1 MKEILHFTA
10 SWCSPCQ
17 KIKPIIEEFI
27 DKHPEVMYTKI
38 DVDES
43 LDKVNHYEVRSVPTL
58 VILEDGFIF
67 DKHSG
72 VLTLEQLNN
81 LVSGNQ

>member
-10 SWCSPCQ
+10 SWCNPCKQ
-17 KIKPIIEEFI
+17 LQPIIEGFI
-27 DKHPEVMYTKI
+27 YKHPEVMYTKI

-43 LDKVNHYEVRSVPTL
+43 RDKVNHYEVRSVPTL

-67 DKHSG
+67 NRHSG
-72 VLTLEQLNN
+72 VLALEELNK
-81 LVSGNQ
+81 LVNGNQ

>member
-10 SWCSPCQ
+10 SWCNPCQ
-17 KIKPIIEEFI
+17 KLKPTIEEFI

-38 DVDES
+38 DVDEAI
-43 LDKVNHYEVRSVPTL
+43 DKVNHYEVRSVPTL

-67 DKHSG
+67 DRHSG
-72 VLTLEQLNN
+72 VLTAEQLNN
-81 LVSGNQ
+81 LVNGNQ